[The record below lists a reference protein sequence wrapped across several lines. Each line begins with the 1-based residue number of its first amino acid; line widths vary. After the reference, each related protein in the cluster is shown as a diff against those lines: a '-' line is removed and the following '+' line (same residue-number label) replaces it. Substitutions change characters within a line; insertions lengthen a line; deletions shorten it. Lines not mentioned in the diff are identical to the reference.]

1 MKHFAGQQFLLQ
13 EKEHRA
19 QALIEYVLILASV
32 SVFAVMGL
40 KIAGEAIK
48 EQFYV
53 AAAAAELD
61 VQSSGFKVL
70 CVTGERPKANI
81 PSHPDNITRVE
92 FYVNGVLY
100 STDTTAP
107 KYCMNGENGQ
117 QCGKYDLPSG
127 ATVTMVAYDNAGNTG
142 QCTRTMP

>member
-1 MKHFAGQQFLLQ
+1 MKWFTKQQTFLQ
-13 EKEHRA
+13 EDKRRG
-19 QALIEYVLILASV
+19 QALTEYVLVLAFV
-32 SVFAVMGL
+32 SIFLVMGRDIVRDTVREL
-40 KIAGEAIK
+40 
-48 EQFYV
+48 FFV
-53 AAAAAELD
+53 AAASAELD
-61 VQSSGFKVL
+61 VETSGDFKVI

-81 PSHPDNITRVE
+81 PSHPDNIS
-92 FYVNGVLY
+92 YVDFFIDGTLF
-100 STDTTAP
+100 STDATY